1 MARNDARRHDPD
13 QGVIV
18 VSQSRLQ
25 MRLLFGFLLA
35 VFAAAL
41 ARGVTGAATTA
52 GRAASAVIF
61 GALVAGFLA
70 ALVLAT
76 KRLDRLEVTEQAITY
91 VRWSGQNKAVL
102 SREWGDEIR
111 FVRLNNGSRFYID
124 ALNIQGTDKV
134 IGLPLFSRGKVRRAC
149 MARGWRFLA
158 RRLSTPDAAIS
169 SAAAV
174 ASAARDHRERA
185 TAPAGRGLR
194 LVARP
199 VDAQV
204 PAVIAERA

>member
-1 MARNDARRHDPD
+1 MARTDAQHYPD

-25 MRLLFGFLLA
+25 IRLLFGFLLA
-35 VFAAAL
+35 VSAVAL
-41 ARGVTGAATTA
+41 ARGVTGASTAA
-52 GRAASAVIF
+52 GRIAIAVIF

-91 VRWSGQNKAVL
+91 VLWSGQNKAVL
-102 SREWGDEIR
+102 SREWGDVIR
-111 FVRLNNGSRFYID
+111 IVRRYRGGWNLID
-124 ALNIQGTDKV
+124 GLNIVGTDTF
-134 IGLPLFSRGKVRRAC
+134 IGLPLFSRGEVRRAC
-149 MARGWRFLA
+149 EARGWRFLA
-158 RRLSTPDAAIS
+158 RRLSTPDAANP

-185 TAPAGRGLR
+185 GAPARLR
-194 LVARP
+194 LWLVARP

-204 PAVIAERA
+204 AAIAAE